1 MAVAASSAGGTGV
14 RHLPMLSDAEQKLKD
29 GDDVAAVVDLMAAED
44 LLTKGGTARPPASE
58 TPGNASDVLRRLV
71 NQVLLF
77 GSISPAASAGTI
89 TCGQTLPGQISNA
102 GQTDSYTFSGN
113 AGEAVQVTAATTTG
127 TLCTR
132 TNLFNPTGGFMGTTS
147 CNSSNGPFVLPSTG
161 TYRIDVFDDNLTD
174 LGTYNLNLQFLTGRC
189 AGSITWADPSREY
202 FG

>member
-1 MAVAASSAGGTGV
+1 
-14 RHLPMLSDAEQKLKD
+14 MLSDAEQKLKD

-44 LLTKGGTARPPASE
+44 LLTKGGTALPPASE

-77 GSISPAASAGTI
+77 GSSCRASAGTI
-89 TCGQTLPGQISNA
+89 TCGRHTGPNQQRRP
-102 GQTDSYTFSGN
+102 TDSYTFSGN

-174 LGTYNLNLQFLTGRC
+174 LGTYNLNLQFLTGTVPPLDHVR
-189 AGSITWADPSREY
+189 ADPPREY